1 MNDFGRKIREIREQ
15 KGEPLRVVAYH
26 LGVDQAVLSK
36 IENGKRKANRKQV
49 EMIAKYF
56 NTSMKDLL
64 IEWLSD
70 KIVYDVEDNEYGI
83 EALIVAEQKVKY
95 KKLEK

>member
-1 MNDFGRKIREIREQ
+1 MKDFGKKIRELREN

-26 LGVDQAVLSK
+26 LGVDQAILSK

-49 EMIAKYF
+49 EMIAEYF
-56 NTSMKDLL
+56 NTSTKDLL

-70 KIVYDVEDNEYGI
+70 KIVYDIEDDEYGV
-83 EALIVAEQKVKY
+83 EALKVAEQKVKY
-95 KKLEK
+95 KRLEK